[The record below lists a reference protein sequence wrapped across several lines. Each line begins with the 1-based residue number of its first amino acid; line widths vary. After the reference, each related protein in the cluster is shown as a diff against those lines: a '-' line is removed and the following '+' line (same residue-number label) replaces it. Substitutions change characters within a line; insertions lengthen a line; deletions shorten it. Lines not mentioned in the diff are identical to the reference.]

1 MKAVK
6 LYKFQFF
13 LYLFIIVFSLQHYF
27 FKEYNYSFSFYENF
41 VNIILVTSVITILLS
56 IIILIVEGI
65 ISINRKQ
72 VIEIEMIYLVFN
84 LILFYFL
91 TISSLYLSGEIRP

>member
-13 LYLFIIVFSLQHYF
+13 LYLFIIVFSLQHYI
-27 FKEYNYSFSFYENF
+27 FKEYNYGFSFYENF

-56 IIILIVEGI
+56 IIILIIEGI

-72 VIEIEMIYLVFN
+72 IIEIEIKYLVFN